1 MNYNF
6 NYILS
11 DDFINTIPFSKYIIE
26 YFKNDYRV
34 IRDFLTNN
42 SPWDLV
48 IEWKLSITHDE
59 LIEKKVGMY
68 NAINNTYFDC
78 FLKNLS
84 ESDFE
89 KYITT
94 DKSIEYILKHKKLVI
109 QLFSEDIEFATKM
122 IRIYME
128 MLKTQTDLKENTY
141 NKYKIDIE
149 NIIGIYDIEYMKN
162 SMDDNFEEEL
172 ENTSKFFS
180 MVNYRVKKY
189 IKTSFISKKER
200 EEFVE
205 YIISLA
211 YAYLKNMLNTC
222 DDDVLDEEIDFMSI
236 IEKSKPSTLLNLFE
250 NNNAFFTVLLE
261 TLSSCLLEYRQSC
274 DIRKK
279 IDDEESI
286 KVFNSLDKNFNT
298 KYPNDIVV
306 EDYTIDILLERV
318 INTFIRELTNDQI
331 FDLLTDEISIY
342 YDLFSNGLDPRFE
355 KKYKLLLIRK
365 LIVNSYEYLLYL
377 YDNKDDRLDL
387 DEKIESIKLP
397 KKDQDVIVFFCNNYN
412 DILNMYRDY
421 YKKDVNFF
429 DRVRINIYKDHKCDL
444 IKMKNTYNYIEGRY
458 FGIMMGKV
466 QKLESV
472 DYINDIYRRIVVEN
486 KVVLNGTEEIEKYFK
501 TICFYIYER
510 IINIKDCSQN
520 VKIEIKEMIDTIGS
534 IKNFSTEIFKNQ
546 DLLQKINY
554 WYISL
559 SIKNISYY
567 EETKLRD
574 KIHNPEH
581 IKVLNRLN
589 EFNENIKN

>member
-1 MNYNF
+1 MRF
-6 NYILS
+6 NYSYINS
-11 DDFINTIPFSKYIIE
+11 DEYKKAIPFSKYIIE
-26 YFKNDYRV
+26 YFKNDYKM
-34 IRDFLTNN
+34 IKDFLTNN

-48 IEWKLSITHDE
+48 IEWKLSLTHDE
-59 LIEKKVGMY
+59 LIEKKVLMY
-68 NAINNTYFDC
+68 NVINNTYSKC
-78 FLKNLS
+78 FLNNLS
-84 ESDFE
+84 ESEYE
-89 KYITT
+89 KIILE
-94 DKSIEYILKHKKLVI
+94 DKSIEYILEHKRYII
-109 QLFSEDIEFATKM
+109 QLFSENLDFAIKIIKFYIET
-122 IRIYME
+122 
-128 MLKTQTDLKENTY
+128 LKIQTNIKECTY
-141 NKYKIDIE
+141 NKYKYDIE
-149 NIIGIYDIEYMKN
+149 NVIGIYNMEYMKTG
-162 SMDDNFEEEL
+162 MDDELSDEENAINFF
-172 ENTSKFFS
+172 NIT
-180 MVNYRVKKY
+180 NYKIKRY
-189 IKTSFISKKER
+189 IKRNFKFENEGNNFIN
-200 EEFVE
+200 
-205 YIISLA
+205 YIISLS
-211 YAYLKNMLNTC
+211 YAYLKYLENEY
-222 DDDVLDEEIDFMSI
+222 DDEILEEEIDFLKAV
-236 IEKSKPSTLLNLFE
+236 EKLDDLNNLFDE
-250 NNNAFFTVLLE
+250 NDKFFTIAFE
-261 TLSSCLLEYRQSC
+261 TLSSCLLEYRQSY
-274 DIRKK
+274 DLRKK
-279 IDDEESI
+279 IDDNKSI
-286 KVFNSLDKNFNT
+286 EIFKKLDKNYDTIFLD
-298 KYPNDIVV
+298 DIVI
-306 EDYTIDILLERV
+306 EDYTIDILFERI
-318 INTFIRELTNDQI
+318 INDFIKDLNNDQI

-342 YDLFSNGLDPRFE
+342 SDLFSNGLDPRFE

-397 KKDQDVIVFFCNNYN
+397 KKDQDVIAFFCNNYN

-421 YKKDVNFF
+421 YRKDVNFF

-472 DYINDIYRRIVVEN
+472 DYINDIYKRIVVEN

-510 IINIKDCSQN
+510 IININDCSQN

>member
-1 MNYNF
+1 MRF
-6 NYILS
+6 NYSYINS
-11 DDFINTIPFSKYIIE
+11 DEYKKAIPFSKYIIE
-26 YFKNDYRV
+26 YFKNDYKM
-34 IRDFLTNN
+34 IKDFLTNN

-48 IEWKLSITHDE
+48 IEWKLSLTHDE
-59 LIEKKVGMY
+59 LIEKKVLMY
-68 NAINNTYFDC
+68 NVINNTYSKC
-78 FLKNLS
+78 FLNNLS
-84 ESDFE
+84 ESEYE
-89 KYITT
+89 KIILE
-94 DKSIEYILKHKKLVI
+94 DKSIEYILEHKRYII
-109 QLFSEDIEFATKM
+109 QLFSENLDFAIKIIKFYIET
-122 IRIYME
+122 
-128 MLKTQTDLKENTY
+128 LKIQTNIKECTY
-141 NKYKIDIE
+141 NKYKYDIE
-149 NIIGIYDIEYMKN
+149 NVIGIYNMEYMKTG
-162 SMDDNFEEEL
+162 MDDELSDEENAINFF
-172 ENTSKFFS
+172 NIT
-180 MVNYRVKKY
+180 NYKIKRY
-189 IKTSFISKKER
+189 IKRNFKFENEGNNFIN
-200 EEFVE
+200 
-205 YIISLA
+205 YIISLS
-211 YAYLKNMLNTC
+211 YAYLKYLENEY
-222 DDDVLDEEIDFMSI
+222 DDEILEEEIDFLKAV
-236 IEKSKPSTLLNLFE
+236 EKLDDLNNLFDE
-250 NNNAFFTVLLE
+250 NDKFFTIAFE
-261 TLSSCLLEYRQSC
+261 TLSSCLLEYRQSY
-274 DIRKK
+274 DLRKK
-279 IDDEESI
+279 IDDNKSI
-286 KVFNSLDKNFNT
+286 EIFKKLDKNYDTIFLD
-298 KYPNDIVV
+298 DIVI
-306 EDYTIDILLERV
+306 EDYTIDILFERI
-318 INTFIRELTNDQI
+318 INDFIKDLNNDQI

-342 YDLFSNGLDPRFE
+342 SDLFSNGLDPRFE

-397 KKDQDVIVFFCNNYN
+397 KKDQDVIAFFCNNYN

-421 YKKDVNFF
+421 YRKDVNFF

-472 DYINDIYRRIVVEN
+472 DYINDIYKRIVVEN

-510 IINIKDCSQN
+510 IININDCSQN

-574 KIHNPEH
+574 KIHNQEH